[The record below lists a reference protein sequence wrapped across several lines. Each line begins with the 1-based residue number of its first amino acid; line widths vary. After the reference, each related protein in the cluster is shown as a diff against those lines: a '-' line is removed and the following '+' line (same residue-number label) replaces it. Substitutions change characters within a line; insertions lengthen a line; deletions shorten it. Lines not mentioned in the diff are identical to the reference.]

1 MATTKEE
8 ILKWF
13 REEKKDSDLLIDKKW
28 IVQEEEGGNAVFAQ
42 MDELP
47 FGIGVE
53 FIGDFADLILYSG
66 IETATVSKDERLDL
80 YRKLL
85 ILNDENHMVKATL
98 AGRNDEIALR
108 TDLDL
113 KSLGKEEFN
122 DAIVSIIVGA
132 VEIQKILG
140 IQGEDEEEETQ
151 RIIEFVLN
159 ALQTKSKEEVV
170 QMLIDKTGMEEKDA
184 KEIVD
189 RIQKEWNQKP
199 PENMYS

>member
-1 MATTKEE
+1 MNATKED

-13 REEKKDSDLLIDKKW
+13 REEHKTDLLIDKKW
-28 IVQEEEGGNAVFAQ
+28 IVQESDDGHSIFAK

-66 IETATVSKDERLDL
+66 VETATMSKDERLDL

-122 DAIVSIIVGA
+122 DALVSIIVGA

-140 IQGEDEEEETQ
+140 IKGDDEEEETQ

-159 ALQTKSKEEVV
+159 ALQTKSKDEVV

-189 RIQKEWNQKP
+189 KIQKEWNQKP
-199 PENMYS
+199 PDNMYS

>member
-1 MATTKEE
+1 MEAKKDD

-13 REEKKDSDLLIDKKW
+13 REEKKGSELLIDKKW
-28 IVQEEEGGNAVFAQ
+28 MVQESPDGKSIFAQ

-66 IETATVSKDERLDL
+66 VETATMSKDERLEL

-113 KSLGKEEFN
+113 KSLGKDEFN

-140 IQGEDEEEETQ
+140 INGEDEEEESQ

-159 ALQTKSKEEVV
+159 ALQTKSKDEVV
-170 QMLIDKTGMEEKDA
+170 KMLIDKTGMEEKDA

-189 RIQKEWNQKP
+189 QIQKEWNQKP
-199 PENMYS
+199 PEDMYS

>member
-1 MATTKEE
+1 MKTTKED

-13 REEKKDSDLLIDKKW
+13 REEHDSDLLIDKKW
-28 IVQEEEGGNAVFAQ
+28 LVQESQDGKSIFAQ

-53 FIGDFADLILYSG
+53 FIGDFADLILYSNV
-66 IETATVSKDERLDL
+66 ETATMSKDERLEI

-85 ILNDENHMVKATL
+85 IMNDENHMVKATL

-140 IQGEDEEEETQ
+140 IKGEDEEEETE

-170 QMLIDKTGMEEKDA
+170 KMLIERTGMEEKDA

-189 RIQKEWNQKP
+189 KIQKEWNTKP
-199 PENMYS
+199 PENMYG